1 MRKHLSIWIDP
12 LFKLNIK
19 KTIDL
24 RTIDEALM
32 VKPERYEKKEYVN
45 DEEPEKI
52 VYDDEVEDERIRH
65 NYIFIMTNLLTCI
78 DRC

>member
-1 MRKHLSIWIDP
+1 
-12 LFKLNIK
+12 
-19 KTIDL
+19 
-24 RTIDEALM
+24 M

-52 VYDDEVEDERIRH
+52 VYEDEVEDERIRH

-78 DRC
+78 DKVCLKNRTY